1 MSKKCFYCTN
11 DMEDNEIHPVAF
23 QVTEMEREEFLCD
36 ECYREWLQGIK
47 G

>member
-1 MSKKCFYCTN
+1 MNQTCFYCTN
-11 DMEDNEIHPVAF
+11 DMEDKETHH
-23 QVTEMEREEFLCD
+23 VTFHVSQTEPDETLCD